1 MSEDFKVTLKMI
13 FPTLKRTTDLIILK
27 YKEKAIVRFTLL
39 LFLQHYNKEKMGQL
53 WRAIIEAVLL
63 LFSWTNPDS
72 CFLNL
77 HEVWSFADKEA
88 QITVAA
94 WFQMSLKCA
103 GIDWNRALAGSA
115 VLSTIF
121 QEPRNNTF

>member
-53 WRAIIEAVLL
+53 
-63 LFSWTNPDS
+63 
-72 CFLNL
+72 
-77 HEVWSFADKEA
+77 
-88 QITVAA
+88 
-94 WFQMSLKCA
+94 
-103 GIDWNRALAGSA
+103 
-115 VLSTIF
+115 
-121 QEPRNNTF
+121 